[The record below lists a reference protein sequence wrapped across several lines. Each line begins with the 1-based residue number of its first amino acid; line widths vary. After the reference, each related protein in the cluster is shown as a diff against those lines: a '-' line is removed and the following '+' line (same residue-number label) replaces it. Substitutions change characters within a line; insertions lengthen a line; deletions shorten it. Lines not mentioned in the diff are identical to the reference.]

1 MPNIRREFAGTRYGS
16 AGVPTRSR
24 HGSSRARPA
33 ACGRGAD
40 VAFTMKLY
48 VQTDLEADRRVA
60 TTLAELI
67 LGGMLSSAEAG
78 AA

>member
-1 MPNIRREFAGTRYGS
+1 
-16 AGVPTRSR
+16 
-24 HGSSRARPA
+24 
-33 ACGRGAD
+33 
-40 VAFTMKLY
+40 MKLY